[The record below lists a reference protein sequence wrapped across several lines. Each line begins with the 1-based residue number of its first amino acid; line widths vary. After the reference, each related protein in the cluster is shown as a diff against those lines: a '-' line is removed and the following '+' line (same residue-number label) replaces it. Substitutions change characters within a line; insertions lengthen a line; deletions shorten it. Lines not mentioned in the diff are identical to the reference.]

1 MHLELLCCPEVTLI
15 SIVVGDRFCESIA
28 RRTGEI
34 EYMRVFLSMER
45 DCTCWTTNVT
55 LLLSAPQAKDRSI
68 GSMFDGRED
77 NIPEKDVVARSP
89 TIASPSVT
97 PTAIHFHEKSTI
109 ENARRTSSKHHT
121 PLRDG
126 SMIFKSFQEHPPN
139 TMFYRPPSQNLGP
152 NSAQRVS
159 LPELLQGMKAITD
172 TFSAKPKIAEGPD
185 DVDIDVP
192 DGNTQKPIGY
202 SFGMWEGVVIR
213 CMQSILGVMIFLRL
227 SWVVAEAG
235 WGGALG
241 VIVLSVSA
249 TSITTMSLSAI
260 CTNGEVKAGG
270 AYYMLSRAL
279 GPEFGGSIGLA
290 FYAANA
296 LSIAL
301 YLIGF
306 AEAFGIL
313 LQQQG
318 IDLITN
324 NSTNDSRL
332 FGYCAMVLVS
342 FVAFVG
348 GGKMEVF
355 VQKVLFSVI
364 VFALLVWF
372 IGTVLS
378 DGSNVAEDGITGL
391 SISTFRDNIGSDYT
405 SGTDFIEV
413 FGVFFPAA
421 TGIMAGANISG
432 DLKCPEKA
440 IPLGTFIAIAITMAV
455 YAFVA
460 LMLGASVNRETLVDF
475 ENNIVMVEI
484 AVLSPIVY
492 AGILAATLGSA
503 LAQIIGAPRVL
514 MALARDRLFPFLIP
528 FAKGYGPNDEPIPG
542 YLLTLC
548 IIVMAIAIGDLNS
561 VSPYITQFFLAS
573 YAFVNYACFA
583 QAISRSPG
591 WRPSFKYFNLW
602 LAAVGAVLCVASM
615 ILIDFISA
623 LVTMVICLA
632 LYKYVDVKGP
642 CVNWGAAGEAFQY
655 VTAVGAMWRLEK
667 SLGHVKNFRPNYLV
681 LIRNID
687 NAQHLIRFTTQLNGG
702 RGGVI
707 VGNVIIGSYEDKV
720 NEHKE
725 ASKKSSLLVEKGI
738 QAFSDITVAPT
749 LLHGAESLMMI
760 SGMGK
765 LRPNTLVLGYLRDWQ
780 NRPDTVLEEYVGII
794 RTAFGAGLSVC
805 VLRGVD
811 EVAAPTQKHSNAVI
825 DVWWLA
831 DDGGHTILIP
841 HLLRLHST
849 WKGCKFRVISVSSK
863 VALTSEQVRMQH
875 LLRKFRINA
884 GMYD

>member
-1 MHLELLCCPEVTLI
+1 MRLNICVSL
-15 SIVVGDRFCESIA
+15 S
-28 RRTGEI
+28 TG
-34 EYMRVFLSMER
+34 R
-45 DCTCWTTNVT
+45 DCTCWTNVT
-55 LLLSAPQAKDRSI
+55 LLSSPQAKEDQSI
-68 GSMFDGRED
+68 GGMSGGIED
-77 NIPEKDVVARSP
+77 NISEGAGNTPTIGSPSP
-89 TIASPSVT
+89 TSVQFNE
-97 PTAIHFHEKSTI
+97 PMLSR
-109 ENARRTSSKHHT
+109 ENSRYSCKHHT
-121 PLRDG
+121 PLRDA
-126 SMIFKSFQEHPPN
+126 SVTFKSYNENPPN
-139 TMFYRPPSQNLGP
+139 TMFYRPPSQNIGA
-152 NSAQRVS
+152 NSAQRVG
-159 LPELLQGMKAITD
+159 LAELLQGMRPITD
-172 TFSAKPKIAEGPD
+172 TFSTKSRSVEDPSDGDIEASNVSD
-185 DVDIDVP
+185 D
-192 DGNTQKPIGY
+192 TRKQQTGY

-241 VIVLSVSA
+241 VIVLSVSV

-290 FYAANA
+290 FFAANA

-301 YLIGF
+301 YLIGS
-306 AEAFGIL
+306 AEAIGIL
-313 LQQQG
+313 LSDHG
-318 IDLITN
+318 IDHITN
-324 NSTNDSRL
+324 SETNDSRL

-342 FVAFVG
+342 LVALTG
-348 GGKMEVF
+348 GGKLEIF
-355 VQKVLFSVI
+355 VQKILFGVIVLSLFS
-364 VFALLVWF
+364 WF
-372 IGTVLS
+372 VGTLQNN
-378 DGSNVAEDGITGL
+378 GSNVEEDGITGL
-391 SISTFRDNIGSDYT
+391 STSTFRDNIGSDY
-405 SGTDFIEV
+405 SPGTDFIAV
-413 FGVFFPAA
+413 FGVFFPAV

-432 DLKCPEKA
+432 DLKNPEKA
-440 IPLGTFIAIAITMAV
+440 IPLGTFIAICTTTVI

-460 LMLGASVNRETLVDF
+460 MMLGGSVDRETLRDF
-475 ENNIVMVEI
+475 ENNIIFVEI
-484 AVLSPIVY
+484 SFWSPIVY

-514 MALARDRLFPFLIP
+514 MALARDEIFPFLKP

-542 YLLTLC
+542 YLVTLC
-548 IIVMAIAIGDLNS
+548 IVVVAIAIGDLNS

-591 WRPSFKYFNLW
+591 WRPTFKYFNMW
-602 LAAVGAVLCVASM
+602 IAAVGALLCVACM
-615 ILIDFISA
+615 ILIDFLSSA
-623 LVTMVICLA
+623 ITIVICLA
-632 LYKYVDVKGP
+632 LYKYVDVKRP

-655 VTAVGAMWRLEK
+655 VNAVGAMWRLEK

-681 LIRNID
+681 LVRDID
-687 NAQHLIRFTTQLNGG
+687 NAQHLIRFTTQMNGG

-707 VGNVIIGSYEDKV
+707 VGNVIIGTYEDKV

-725 ASKKSSLLVEKGI
+725 ACKKSRLLVEKGI

-749 LLHGAESLMMI
+749 LLHGAESLIMI

-765 LRPNTLVLGYLRDWQ
+765 LRPNTLILGYLLNWQ
-780 NRPDTVLEEYVGII
+780 SRGDMVLEEYVGII
-794 RTAFGAGLSVC
+794 RTAFGSGLSVC

-811 EVAAPTQKHSNAVI
+811 ELALATHKQNAVI

-841 HLLRLHST
+841 HLLRLHSN

-863 VALTSEQVRMQH
+863 VTLTSEQVRMQR

-884 GMYD
+884 GTRAYYLVEAVFHYPTPVA